1 MDQWGRR
8 FPAALSSA
16 MIFFKALVHNDAV
29 VTDAVDIQAAVFG
42 EHVDLAFVQPVLVL
56 AEQFGDVTDSED
68 G

>member
-1 MDQWGRR
+1 MILLEALDAILGEGR
-8 FPAALSSA
+8 
-16 MIFFKALVHNDAV
+16 DAV
-29 VTDAVDIQAAVFG
+29 VTDAVDMQAAVFG